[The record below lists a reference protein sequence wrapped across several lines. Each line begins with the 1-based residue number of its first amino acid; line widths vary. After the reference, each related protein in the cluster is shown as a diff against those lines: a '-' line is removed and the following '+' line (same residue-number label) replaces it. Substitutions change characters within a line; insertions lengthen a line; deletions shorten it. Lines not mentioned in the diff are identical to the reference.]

1 MKKALEISL
10 GVVTSIG
17 GFIDAGALA
26 TSLQAGARFG
36 YRLIW
41 ATLLGTVCAIFLTE
55 MSGRLAVVS
64 HHPLR
69 ELIHKRFGLSYSL
82 PLLLAGLVL
91 NLLVL
96 SCRPAPEP
104 NRSWSTLSHTRS
116 RSLSESGSRP

>member
-1 MKKALEISL
+1 MNVARHWRISCRPMDQLTAEPIRVGSRSRMKKALEITL

-36 YRLIW
+36 YRLMW

-69 ELIHKRFGLSYSL
+69 ELIHKRF
-82 PLLLAGLVL
+82 
-91 NLLVL
+91 
-96 SCRPAPEP
+96 
-104 NRSWSTLSHTRS
+104 
-116 RSLSESGSRP
+116 

>member
-1 MKKALEISL
+1 MKKALEITL
-10 GVVTSIG
+10 GIVTSIG
-17 GFIDAGALA
+17 GFIDAGVLA

-55 MSGRLAVVS
+55 MSGRLAVCS

-69 ELIHKRFGLSYSL
+69 ELIHKRFGFSYSAA
-82 PLLLAGLVL
+82 LLLAGVAL

-96 SCRPAPEP
+96 ASEIGGIAMALQLATGISFRLWAVPA
-104 NRSWSTLSHTRS
+104 S
-116 RSLSESGSRP
+116 